1 MPVDRRTFLRLTAAL
16 PVSVSAASC
25 AKRAPTDERIVE
37 LLGLGPQDRS
47 WVAALAAEDREHLVT
62 ALESR
67 SRDRRAGDMIFRLV
81 EPRDRLFAYV
91 EYPAVSRRRS
101 VCDGLLRE

>member
-25 AKRAPTDERIVE
+25 AKRAPPDERIEE
-37 LLGLGPQDRS
+37 LLGLDRS

-67 SRDRRAGDMIFRLV
+67 SRDRRAGDLIFRLV